1 MKKEKKT
8 GFSFGLPLAIELA
21 ATRIKLLSPQAI
33 FDRLENS
40 LKLLTHSSGA
50 KNLPSRQRTM
60 RETIQWSYDLL
71 GANEKVLF
79 RRLAI
84 FVGGFSI
91 EAAEAVVSGAIA
103 GRSVVSEN
111 LAESGEDAAVVN
123 DNQQLTT
130 DRPAIAPL
138 TTVLDAT
145 SGRFAKRKVL
155 QFRLFKRRQTI
166 CLCTRTGN
174 PRCRFVS

>member
-1 MKKEKKT
+1 MKKKT
-8 GFSFGLPLAIELA
+8 KFSFGLPLAIELA
-21 ATRIKLLSPQAI
+21 ATRIKLLSRQAI

-40 LKLLTHSSGA
+40 LKLLMHSSGA

-91 EAAEAVVSGAIA
+91 EAAEAVVSGQW
-103 GRSVVSEN
+103 SVVSEN